1 MNLIQVLPTELGKD
15 DQKHLKVE
23 MIQLKDVKNF
33 KPTYIMDVESKI
45 TIKPVDVDT
54 GDAKNKLSTTLN
66 PLALAD
72 APGVTQNDWSITWV
86 DVVLTVLPLVCE
98 LYVVRSIFSW
108 VSFTH
113 ITKFLTMSV
122 VVSFPSN
129 CIFFL
134 NVSY

>member
-1 MNLIQVLPTELGKD
+1 LNLIQVLPTDFGKD

-54 GDAKNKLSTTLN
+54 GDALQNKLSTTLK

-72 APGVTQNDWSITWV
+72 APGVTQDDWSITWV
-86 DVVLTVLPLVCE
+86 DVVFTVLPLVCE
-98 LYVVRSIFSW
+98 LYVVFSICRW

-113 ITKFLTMSV
+113 ITKFL
-122 VVSFPSN
+122 
-129 CIFFL
+129 IQ
-134 NVSY
+134 

>member
-1 MNLIQVLPTELGKD
+1 LNLIQVLPTELGKD

-23 MIQLKDVKNF
+23 MIQLKDVKNV

-54 GDAKNKLSTTLN
+54 GDALKNKVSTTLK

-72 APGVTQNDWSITWV
+72 APGVTQDDWSITSV
-86 DVVLTVLPLVCE
+86 DVVFIVLH
-98 LYVVRSIFSW
+98 VVFEMYIMRSIHYW

-113 ITKFLTMSV
+113 ITNFLT
-122 VVSFPSN
+122 
-129 CIFFL
+129 L
-134 NVSY
+134 